1 MIALSQRRPR
11 MATQLESCD
20 AQHHWPDRSHE
31 RGFLAG
37 PAGLCKADFGAGAGE
52 TNAPGVWVRKLHAA
66 SWLPGGGG
74 RTAPSLQGAS
84 PPGRVRQLPHHDR
97 NKDEGVFTKSC
108 RIWLHA
114 LCLAVRN
121 WHLACA
127 LAPAELSF
135 VKEMDRSSNKKRMS
149 ALLSHIW
156 SARKRKCRRSSRSSP
171 PRKCS
176 LSRVAQQPTARLVRP
191 FLC

>member
-1 MIALSQRRPR
+1 MKEVFSRDPPVYAKPTSAPAPARPTPP
-11 MATQLESCD
+11 AYGSGSYTQ
-20 AQHHWPDRSHE
+20 PP
-31 RGFLAG
+31 GY
-37 PAGLCKADFGAGAGE
+37 PGAGGAQPPPYKEPPRRDESDNYRTTIG
-52 TNAPGVWVRKLHAA
+52 TKMKVC
-66 SWLPGGGG
+66 LP
-74 RTAPSLQGAS
+74 
-84 PPGRVRQLPHHDR
+84 
-97 NKDEGVFTKSC
+97 KSC

-135 VKEMDRSSNKKRMS
+135 VKKWIAPSNKKRMS
-149 ALLSHIW
+149 ALLSHTW